1 MKKLIKYISIF
12 FMMLVFIMESLIV
25 SFPYNEPKYS
35 DAILILGSQ
44 IENSRPKDML
54 RYRLD

>member
-1 MKKLIKYISIF
+1 
-12 FMMLVFIMESLIV
+12 MLVFIMESLIV